1 MGQLNIL
8 MALGYGAAGM
18 HIWGCMSVWTFVA
31 TLCLKG
37 RMRLTGR
44 MGLTGREDGREGLKC

>member
-1 MGQLNIL
+1 

-18 HIWGCMSVWTFVA
+18 YIWGCMAVWTFVA

-44 MGLTGREDGREGLKC
+44 MGLTEGETMGGKDSNAKR